1 MLSVILLSDIL
12 PSVVMLCV
20 IMLSV
25 LRVVLMSF
33 ILPSLT
39 MLFVI
44 TLSVTILNVMV
55 YSKNGLAYCR
65 TFAARLKAES
75 TMKLDGWAKIWNS
88 LKLSSVRNCDVTKFW
103 RKRHKTFFSSSLTN
117 RPNRLVCLFLAD
129 IISMACEKKQIID

>member
-25 LRVVLMSF
+25 LRVVLT
-33 ILPSLT
+33 SLT

-44 TLSVTILNVMV
+44 KLSVTILNVMV
-55 YSKNGLAYCR
+55 SSKNGLAYCR

-75 TMKLDGWAKIWNS
+75 TMKFDGWAKIWNS
-88 LKLSSVRNCDVTKFW
+88 LKLSNVRNCDVTKFW
-103 RKRHKTFFSSSLTN
+103 RKRHKTFFRRHLQ
-117 RPNRLVCLFLAD
+117 
-129 IISMACEKKQIID
+129 IGQIS